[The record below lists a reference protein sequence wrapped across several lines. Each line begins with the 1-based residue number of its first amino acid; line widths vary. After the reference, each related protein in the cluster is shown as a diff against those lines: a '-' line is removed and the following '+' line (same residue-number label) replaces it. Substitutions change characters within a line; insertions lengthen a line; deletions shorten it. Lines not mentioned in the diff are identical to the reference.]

1 MNRKTISEALGGI
14 DEGYII
20 EALSGRAD
28 LPRKENETM
37 NKKVHRFRPARVAL
51 IAAALAL
58 VLAVSVGAYAAD
70 IFGFRALM
78 MDGKT
83 SIDDPTENVLS
94 LTQPQDVPEDTE
106 GAISDRLAA
115 SEAAWTEW
123 SEYKAA
129 NLTELTLPEAYA
141 KTPDNTHITDFEVHE
156 DGSCTVVYYDENNSV
171 IDTLELSAEEYATIL
186 AYDSVITAGT
196 IPGYDF
202 NYNVQ
207 SEAEADKLEEIAA
220 KYGLKLRGEVNVAW
234 SSETTGHTGDNF
246 YTNAELTELTAI
258 EMGNA
263 GNIFSETPVGF
274 DKVYWFDE
282 GTFCVSYYVNLPS
295 SGEQVTCYGYNSMYA
310 TLSSG
315 NEVINTVSEE
325 EFTSRQ
331 YTAADG
337 TVLTILENGREA
349 YIYAFLEN
357 SFFAEHVGTA
367 ESMTQEDVNYV
378 ADYLIYSLIGK

>member
-14 DEGYII
+14 DEAYII

-37 NKKVHRFRPARVAL
+37 NKKVHPFRPARVAI
-51 IAAALAL
+51 IAAVLAL

-70 IFGFRALM
+70 LFGFRALV

-83 SIDDPTENVLS
+83 SIDNPAENVLS
-94 LTQPQDVPEDTE
+94 LTQPQNVPEDME
-106 GAISDRLAA
+106 GAISDKLAA
-115 SEAAWTEW
+115 SGAAWAEW

-129 NLTELTLPEAYA
+129 NLAELTLPEAYA
-141 KTPDNTHITDFEVHE
+141 KTPDNTRFTDFEVHE

-171 IDTLELSAEEYATIL
+171 IDTLELSAEEYDAL
-186 AYDSVITAGT
+186 CAYDDVMTAGT

-202 NYNVQ
+202 NYNVRNQ
-207 SEAEADKLEEIAA
+207 TEADKLEEIAA

-246 YTNAELTELTAI
+246 YTNAELTELTAT
-258 EMGNA
+258 EMGNS
-263 GNIFSETPVGF
+263 GNIFTEVPVGF

-282 GTFCVSYYVNLPS
+282 GTFCVSYYVCLPS
-295 SGEQVTCYGYNSMYA
+295 SGEEVTCYGYNSMYA

-315 NEVINTVSEE
+315 NEVVTSVSEK

-357 SFFAEHVGTA
+357 SFFAEHIGTA